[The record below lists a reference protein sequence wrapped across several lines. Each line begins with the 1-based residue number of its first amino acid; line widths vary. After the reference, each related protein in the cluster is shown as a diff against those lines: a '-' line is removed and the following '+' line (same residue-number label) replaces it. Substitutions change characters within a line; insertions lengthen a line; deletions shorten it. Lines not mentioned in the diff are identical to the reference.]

1 MVLFSDLQLQQTKT
15 QPVGVGALCW
25 AFVRRIPSMLRL
37 LCALLSANAVAAVRP
52 YNGMEGQRAHV
63 AWQISVASRC

>member
-1 MVLFSDLQLQQTKT
+1 
-15 QPVGVGALCW
+15 VGVGALCW